1 MTRDANGPAEVRP
14 LPEEVRALN
23 VGLPLFGDAVRAQG
37 VPAVDLDWR
46 VPAGGDPDLVS
57 VLTRLHGRH
66 AERVERAN
74 AEVLRRLDEGA
85 PVLKGIATAGS
96 VVPAMTER
104 MLLHPGPPLQWESFT
119 DPLRRSVRAAVV
131 AEGWAADGSEAER
144 LVDDG
149 EVELDSATT
158 HATVLPMA
166 TTLGPSAPVWVAENP
181 QGGNRAFAPISQ
193 GPGRTQWM
201 GVDAAE
207 ASDQLRWLRDVA
219 APVLDGAVQAVE
231 EVDILAL
238 AAQGLQ
244 MGDDL
249 HTRLQGASGQFL
261 RHLVPAL
268 AGSDDPRRGEVAG
281 FLSSNYLFFL
291 TVGMAAAKAVVDWAD
306 EIEGSS
312 IVTAMS
318 RNATT
323 FGVRVSG
330 QSQWSVAEAPPVKEA
345 LYRHGYGPEHGAPD
359 IGDSAV
365 LELIGLGGP
374 AAAASPAIAGFLGGG
389 FDLALSRTREIGLIC
404 AGRSSRFRVPYLDY
418 EGTPLGVDARLS
430 VELETTPAIT
440 TGILHAQ
447 EGVGQIGAGVAR
459 APLPCFQESVRHLD
473 RTLAA

>member
-37 VPAVDLDWR
+37 APAVDLDWR
-46 VPAGGDPDLVS
+46 LPAGGDPELVS
-57 VLTRLHGRH
+57 VLTRLHGRQ

-85 PVLKGIATAGS
+85 PVLRGIATAGS
-96 VVPAMTER
+96 VVPGMTER
-104 MLLHPGPPLQWESFT
+104 VLLHPGPALEWESFT

-207 ASDQLRWLRDVA
+207 AIDQLRWLRDVA
-219 APVLDGAVQAVE
+219 APVLDDAVQAVE

-268 AGSDDPRRGEVAG
+268 AASDDPRRGEVAG

-306 EIEGSS
+306 EIEGST

-323 FGVRVSG
+323 FGVRVAG
-330 QSQWSVAEAPPVKEA
+330 QSQWSIAEAPPVKEA

-365 LELIGLGGP
+365 LELIGLGGRQRP
-374 AAAASPAIAGFLGGG
+374 PPRRSRVSSVGDSTWPSP
-389 FDLALSRTREIGLIC
+389 EP
-404 AGRSSRFRVPYLDY
+404 GRS
-418 EGTPLGVDARLS
+418 G
-430 VELETTPAIT
+430 
-440 TGILHAQ
+440 
-447 EGVGQIGAGVAR
+447 
-459 APLPCFQESVRHLD
+459 
-473 RTLAA
+473 